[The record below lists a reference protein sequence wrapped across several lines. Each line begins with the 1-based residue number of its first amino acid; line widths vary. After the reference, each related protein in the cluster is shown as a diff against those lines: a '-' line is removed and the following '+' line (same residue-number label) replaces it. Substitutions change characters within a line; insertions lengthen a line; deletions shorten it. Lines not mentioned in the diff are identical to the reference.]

1 MVQYT
6 HANAGKAIDIVKRS
20 GKRQTEQFDPKKLSA
35 SIHAA
40 CLSVRSPDGEAQR
53 TASDVTTAVIVWL
66 ETRPEVTSN
75 DLRRIAGHHLKKF
88 HPEAAYIYE
97 QHKHII

>member
-1 MVQYT
+1 MQT
-6 HANAGKAIDIVKRS
+6 TTEGKAIDIVKRS
-20 GKRQTEQFDPKKLSA
+20 GTRPTEQFSSEKLST
-35 SIHAA
+35 SIYAA

-53 TASDVTTAVIVWL
+53 TAGEVTRAVIIWL
-66 ETRPEVTSN
+66 ETKPEVTSN

>member
-1 MVQYT
+1 MHTATQ
-6 HANAGKAIDIVKRS
+6 GKAIDIVKRS
-20 GKRQTEQFDPKKLSA
+20 GKRPTEKFSPEKLTT

-53 TASDVTTAVIVWL
+53 TASEVTRAVIIWL
-66 ETRPEVTSN
+66 ETKPEVTSN